1 MRVNDVLKDGTRE
14 IYHLGWHRTLGLL
27 DVRDGN
33 WYDGKAVLTFV
44 GNRLSEAVLPK
55 VVIQFKKMVTC
66 HHRKK

>member
-44 GNRLSEAVLPK
+44 E
-55 VVIQFKKMVTC
+55 ID
-66 HHRKK
+66 